1 MTQPH
6 RHRSEAVWA
15 EARDDYLKGMTA
27 EQVCRRHDLGL
38 SALRRRARL
47 HGWRRHD
54 QPDPQPQDDDLA
66 IYRDLDLADLTE
78 MMHLRLAQAISQGRA
93 TEAAR
98 WMRLIG
104 RIDDIAV
111 PSGPGPQPEPPRIEA
126 SLPDAADTPTL
137 ATRALEEPGLHSL
150 HPKNSDTPLNRRQRR
165 RQLAKL
171 RRSSA

>member
-15 EARDDYLKGMTA
+15 DARDDYLKGMTA

-111 PSGPGPQPEPPRIEA
+111 PSGPGQQPEPPRNPP
-126 SLPDAADTPTL
+126 PDPVPEGSHDIAPSA
-137 ATRALEEPGLHSL
+137 PGLHSL
-150 HPKNSDTPLNRRQRR
+150 HSKNLDASLNRRQRR
-165 RQLAKL
+165 REQAKL